1 MGTIALFWRL
11 LAPRRV
17 ELRRR
22 DHGSGNRMRVPR
34 LVPMATA
41 VVVAGTSVW
50 APASAARV
58 DVTCAGTET
67 VKYEPGLL
75 LSPQTVSV
83 TVNGMLSPCTSSD
96 SGIKTGTYLHNFTA
110 TLSCDTLFAPL
121 AATRVFQWSNGR
133 SSTFVYKRAID
144 NAGGQTTVTFTGTI
158 TSGEFS
164 GDPAV
169 EQVVLVTPNS
179 AQCLAPPGLTTL
191 GPGPA
196 TLSITSP

>member
-1 MGTIALFWRL
+1 MGTIARFRRL
-11 LAPRRV
+11 LATRRV
-17 ELRRR
+17 ELGRR
-22 DHGSGNRMRVPR
+22 DHGSGNRMRGLR
-34 LVPMATA
+34 LVLVATTLA
-41 VVVAGTSVW
+41 ATGTSVSV
-50 APASAARV
+50 PASAARV
-58 DVTCAGTET
+58 DATCAGTET
-67 VKYEPGLL
+67 VKFQPGLL
-75 LSPQTVSV
+75 LSPQNVSV

-96 SGIKTGTYLHNFTA
+96 SGIKSGTYLQNFTA
-110 TLSCDTLFAPL
+110 TLSCDTVLAPL

-133 SSTFVYKRAID
+133 SSTFFYKRTIN

-169 EQVVLVTPNS
+169 EQVVFVTPNS
-179 AQCLAPPGLTTL
+179 TQCLAPPGLTTL